1 MHGLVRLHLKAR
13 TYIILIVLVMIPLVA
28 VCAPMPR
35 ILAYFKSTDMFHP
48 VGENVLIE
56 ADEDIAFGAQIQSV
70 VPQYLDSIQNKIG
83 LDFTRDAKVF
93 VCHSIESFC
102 DHTGSKSP
110 GPRASVLRK
119 FFVSPRLQGTEDWSS
134 IVYHE
139 LVHVLL
145 MQNLS
150 MYRYLTTPIWFHEG
164 LATMVANGGGSGN
177 VDDSTAVANILAGK
191 HFCPVD
197 KEKFL
202 FPQSFENPDIG
213 IWVHYRQAMLFVAFM
228 KNSDADA
235 FDRLLHDLV
244 SDRNFREA
252 VRNAYQTDIA
262 ALWKNFVGD
271 LQVQSEQRI
280 YPEDSRIAGD
290 AKIYYE

>member
-1 MHGLVRLHLKAR
+1 MRITSYVVLITVFLAPLAAGCALVSRL
-13 TYIILIVLVMIPLVA
+13 P
-28 VCAPMPR
+28 
-35 ILAYFKSTDMFHP
+35 AYFKSTDMFHP

-56 ADEDIAFGAQIQSV
+56 ADEDSAWGEQIQSV
-70 VPQYLDSIQNKIG
+70 IPQYLDSVQNKVG
-83 LDFTRDAKVF
+83 LDFTQEVKVF
-93 VCHSIESFC
+93 VCHSTESFC

-177 VDDSTAVANILAGK
+177 INDSTAIANILDGK
-191 HFCPVD
+191 HFNPVD
-197 KEKFL
+197 KENFV

-213 IWVHYRQAMLFVAFM
+213 IWVHYRQAMLFVAYM
-228 KNSDADA
+228 KTSNPQS
-235 FDRLLHDLV
+235 FDTLMHDLV
-244 SDRNFREA
+244 SGMNFREA
-252 VRNAYQTDIA
+252 VHDAYGEDVASLWTMFTEDIHE
-262 ALWKNFVGD
+262 NPI
-271 LQVQSEQRI
+271 QSGASPSAYI
-280 YPEDSRIAGD
+280 GTSRLRSFN
-290 AKIYYE
+290 